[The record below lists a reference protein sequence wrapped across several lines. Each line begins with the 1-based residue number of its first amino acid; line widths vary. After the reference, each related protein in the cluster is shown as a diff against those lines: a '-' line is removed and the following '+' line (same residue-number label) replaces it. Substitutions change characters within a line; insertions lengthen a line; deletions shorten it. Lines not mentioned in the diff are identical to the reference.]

1 MAHNIKGSIMRILS
15 SNRLLTLVV
24 SVLLAA
30 CTTTTTQQPQQTV
43 ASAAKATASL
53 TPVALTAPAVMPD
66 TALAQQTCSQLKAQ
80 FQTQLPYQ
88 ILNQLQWQ
96 ATVSRNPLTPNA
108 PLAAVCRIH
117 MSSTGLIL
125 LTQGLTANF
134 MSATLER
141 LNWAGNSQTDAYT
154 ADSSIGH
161 QEALVNGTQL
171 AVINYTF
178 QPPAKAC
185 PSNQP
190 IAACKYP
197 KKKWLYELNTW
208 VF

>member
-1 MAHNIKGSIMRILS
+1 MRILS
-15 SNRLLTLVV
+15 SNKAAVLLT
-24 SVLLAA
+24 SIFLAA
-30 CTTTTTQQPQQTV
+30 CTTTTQLPQQAITPT
-43 ASAAKATASL
+43 KATAPLAPL
-53 TPVALTAPAVMPD
+53 TPAAVPTVMPD
-66 TALAQQTCSQLKAQ
+66 TAPAQQICDQLKAQ

-108 PLAAVCRIH
+108 PLSAVCHVH
-117 MSSTGLIL
+117 MASTGLIL
-125 LTQGLTANF
+125 LTQGLTPNF

-141 LNWAGNSQTDAYT
+141 LNWAGNAQTDAYA
-154 ADSSIGH
+154 ADSPIGH
-161 QEALVNGTQL
+161 QEALANGMQL

-185 PSNQP
+185 PNNQP